1 MTIPAGTRLGPY
13 EVVAPVGAGGMGEV
27 YRARDTRLG
36 REIAV
41 KILNGHLVDSES
53 ARRRFEQE
61 ARAVAALAHPNIVSL
76 HDVGQEGGQFFVV
89 TELLEGETLHD
100 RLRRGPLP
108 LHKLVETGA
117 AVAEGLGAAHARGVV
132 HRDLKPSNVFLTA
145 DGRVKV
151 LDFGLAR
158 QRAPLDP
165 QRAADTPTLSQ
176 TQPGTVLGTPGYMSP
191 EQVRGEA
198 VDARSDI
205 FSLGCVLYEM
215 ATGHRAFSGAST
227 AETLASIVR
236 DEPAVLSDSSRWPSG
251 LRAIVAH
258 CLEKQSDQRFESA
271 RDVAFALRSLA
282 GAQREQRAARTGA
295 GRWWPAAALTAAMIT
310 GLGFAVAALRTPSPP
325 AVLPEAHLEQ
335 LTLDG
340 GLTTTP
346 AISRDGKM
354 LAYASDRA
362 GGGDLDVWVQ
372 QLAGGEPL
380 ALTDDPADDHS
391 PDFSPDGTQVAFQ
404 SERDGG
410 GVYVVST
417 LGGRAR
423 LIARGGRR
431 PRFSPDGS
439 RIAYWSGLFR
449 GETAGTASAAWVVA
463 LAGGEPVQVAA
474 DMPVVRDPIWAP
486 DGRSLLLFARRSS
499 APGED
504 AGIDWWWVPLDGRA
518 PSRAGFAEASL
529 AARAPVP
536 EAWSSEGVVFSDGD
550 NLWVLPVGADGRK
563 AGPPR
568 RITLGPDRHVSPA
581 VGPDGQVVFAALGG
595 ERVVERVSLEPSAV
609 DHPPRELHRDG
620 ARVTTR
626 ASQNRDGSVIVFE
639 RSTAADRELWLKD
652 VASGRPT
659 FLARVRS
666 ERQLS
671 PILSPDG
678 SRVAYSMAGRPG
690 EDYGSATGYVIET
703 AGGLARKVC
712 GPCSPSGF
720 LSDSQRLLSVDEGGR
735 AIRLVD
741 MSSGASRELVV
752 PAQGRVQRP
761 HASPDDRLLAFGNR
775 RGLELETYVARIP
788 ENGPAPVESWQMVQE
803 PTTSG
808 RPCGWSPDGR
818 TLYLLLDADGFR
830 CLWAQR
836 VDPGGRLLGTPQP
849 VRHFHHFHGG
859 SFGTGLGD
867 AITRDGFMYE
877 RGVDR
882 GNIWRL
888 LQGPGSTA
896 GRRP

>member
-325 AVLPEAHLEQ
+325 ALLPEAHLEQ

-449 GETAGTASAAWVVA
+449 GETDSLVGGMVDVAPTIMDILDLPMPGSWQGRSLFDPAHSGRAYLFGPYSGLFGLREGDRKLILDDASRKPPQLYDLRHDPHEQRNIASEAPEVISTGRERLAAWVQYQDRFFERI
-463 LAGGEPVQVAA
+463 LAGP
-474 DMPVVRDPIWAP
+474 
-486 DGRSLLLFARRSS
+486 GR
-499 APGED
+499 
-504 AGIDWWWVPLDGRA
+504 
-518 PSRAGFAEASL
+518 
-529 AARAPVP
+529 
-536 EAWSSEGVVFSDGD
+536 
-550 NLWVLPVGADGRK
+550 
-563 AGPPR
+563 
-568 RITLGPDRHVSPA
+568 
-581 VGPDGQVVFAALGG
+581 
-595 ERVVERVSLEPSAV
+595 
-609 DHPPRELHRDG
+609 
-620 ARVTTR
+620 
-626 ASQNRDGSVIVFE
+626 
-639 RSTAADRELWLKD
+639 
-652 VASGRPT
+652 
-659 FLARVRS
+659 
-666 ERQLS
+666 
-671 PILSPDG
+671 
-678 SRVAYSMAGRPG
+678 
-690 EDYGSATGYVIET
+690 
-703 AGGLARKVC
+703 
-712 GPCSPSGF
+712 
-720 LSDSQRLLSVDEGGR
+720 
-735 AIRLVD
+735 
-741 MSSGASRELVV
+741 
-752 PAQGRVQRP
+752 
-761 HASPDDRLLAFGNR
+761 
-775 RGLELETYVARIP
+775 
-788 ENGPAPVESWQMVQE
+788 
-803 PTTSG
+803 
-808 RPCGWSPDGR
+808 
-818 TLYLLLDADGFR
+818 
-830 CLWAQR
+830 
-836 VDPGGRLLGTPQP
+836 
-849 VRHFHHFHGG
+849 
-859 SFGTGLGD
+859 
-867 AITRDGFMYE
+867 
-877 RGVDR
+877 
-882 GNIWRL
+882 
-888 LQGPGSTA
+888 
-896 GRRP
+896 